1 MSELVGQ
8 VRAALAASA
17 KDGSSRPKASLGAM
31 SAPVRP
37 TDGPL
42 RAHVLKPYRS
52 GRDPEVLEP
61 LLRRHATYLDCLRR
75 AGLKVPE
82 TELLLLDEHGLLR
95 PVVVQDAIRPGHS
108 FLDRLAR
115 ADRDQLTALL
125 DLVAHAILGFW
136 SGVAQR
142 PERIGLNA
150 SLGNLAIDDQG
161 QVLFVDT
168 FPPLIGYS
176 REEIGALFLR
186 FAESSMTRK
195 IGALLPGRA
204 REVQDPWYSVHGNL
218 GLVIEGAL
226 HLRPKDR
233 ATLFRWAEAFSNDH
247 LSQADAKT
255 LLVALRRPRP
265 RFSLPKTTRGLG
277 FGLRPHA

>member
-17 KDGSSRPKASLGAM
+17 KDGSSRPKAPLGAM
-31 SAPVRP
+31 TAPVRP
-37 TDGPL
+37 IDGPL
-42 RAHVLKPYRS
+42 HAHVLKPYRS

-61 LLRRHATYLDCLRR
+61 LLRRHVTYLDCLRR

-95 PVVVQDAIRPGHS
+95 PVVVQDAIRPGHGLS
-108 FLDRLAR
+108 DRLAR
-115 ADRDQLTALL
+115 ADRDQAIAIL
-125 DLVAHAILGFW
+125 DLVAQAILGFW
-136 SGVAQR
+136 RGVAQR

-150 SLGNLAIDDQG
+150 SVGNFAIDDQG
-161 QVLFVDT
+161 RVLFMDT

-176 REEIGALFLR
+176 RDEIGVLFLR

-204 REVQDPWYSVHGNL
+204 REVQDPWYSLPGNL
-218 GLVIEGAL
+218 GLVIEAAL
-226 HLRPKDR
+226 HLRPKDG
-233 ATLFRWAEAFSNDH
+233 ATLFRWAEVFATDH
-247 LSQADAKT
+247 LSPLDAET

-265 RFSLPKTTRGLG
+265 RFSLPKTTRRLG